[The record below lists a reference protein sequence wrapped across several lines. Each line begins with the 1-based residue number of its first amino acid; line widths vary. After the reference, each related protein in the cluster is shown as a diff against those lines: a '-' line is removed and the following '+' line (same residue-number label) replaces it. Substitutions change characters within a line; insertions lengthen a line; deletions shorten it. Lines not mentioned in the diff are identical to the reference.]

1 MIYGIQA
8 AKDVKLSN
16 IAHALNEHIPLIKID
31 DNLIDSLAKVYGPFW
46 YLRPFGKRQDLKR
59 L

>member
-16 IAHALNEHIPLIKID
+16 IAHALNEDIL
-31 DNLIDSLAKVYGPFW
+31 LA
-46 YLRPFGKRQDLKR
+46 YLL
-59 L
+59 